1 MTAYFAWK
9 YLHILL
15 FVYWLGADLGV
26 FLLARAV
33 KQPQL
38 GLEQRGLL
46 LRMAMLI
53 DLTPR
58 LAFVLMFPV
67 GFELAAAMGVLQ
79 PAPALRLLV
88 WGVAA
93 AWLALVIGIARAEGS
108 PKAARLMQANQRL
121 QMLLL
126 VVLLAAG
133 VASLLGHGPVP
144 AGWLAWKVLL
154 FGLIFLCAIMIDRE
168 FGPLMP
174 AFARLASEGSTPEV
188 ERAIAAPIDGAI
200 RWVLLLYGLLLLL
213 AWIGVAK
220 PG

>member
-38 GLEQRGLL
+38 GFEQRALL

-53 DLTPR
+53 DHTPR
-58 LAFVLMFPV
+58 IAFVLMFPV
-67 GFELAAAMGVLQ
+67 GFELAAALGVLQ
-79 PAPALRLLV
+79 PSGALRALV
-88 WGVAA
+88 WAVGA
-93 AWLALVIGIARAEGS
+93 AWLALVVGIARAEGS
-108 PKAARLMQANQRL
+108 PKAAALMQANRRL

-126 VVLLAAG
+126 VVLLAVG
-133 VASLLGHGPVP
+133 TASLLGYGPVP

-154 FGLIFLCAIMIDRE
+154 FGLVFLCAIMIDRE

-174 AFARLASEGSTPEV
+174 AFARLASEGSSPAV

-220 PG
+220 PD